1 MSIFSAISD
10 AKSLFGSK
18 SKSTGTNYGTTFN
31 STLESWKMGVGNQ
44 YDTTFY
50 GETFRTKLKSLE
62 QATGIIPFGV
72 NANTQTSTINKF
84 MGSTSGGGIP
94 SSIGGIPTKMI
105 AIGLAALAAVYY
117 FMSKKKK
124 R

>member
-1 MSIFSAISD
+1 MSIFSAIGD
-10 AKSLFGSK
+10 AKNLFGGK
-18 SKSTGTNYGTTFN
+18 KKTSTTNYGTTFQ

-50 GETFRTKLKSLE
+50 GETFRTKLKQLE
-62 QATGIIPFGV
+62 QATGLIPFGV
-72 NANTQTSTINKF
+72 NANSQTATINKF
-84 MGSTSGGGIP
+84 VGGGGIP